1 MSAGNDVAPG
11 LMVLH
16 GNRLEELRDVLVAWL
31 RRAPLRPL
39 EDEWVLVQSNGIAQ
53 WFRLALA
60 RAVEDGGLG
69 IAAAVN
75 VQLPG
80 RFLWVAYRAVLGKDA
95 VPPESPFDK
104 SRLVWRLMRLL
115 PSLAGEDGFAPLA
128 AFLGSDGDARKCHQL
143 AERLADLYD
152 GYQVYRADWLDDWAA
167 GRDVLRD
174 ARGAAPAM
182 AEGDRWQALLWRR
195 LLEDVGPGEAD
206 GHRAAVHERFLRAV
220 AAASER
226 PSALPRR
233 IVVFGMSTLPRQTL
247 EALSALARWS
257 QVVLVVMNPCR
268 HYWADIVDDRELLRA
283 ERRRQEAKPGMPAL
297 PSDADMHLYANP
309 LLAAWGKQGRDYI
322 RLLDE
327 FDHPESYRERFTAWD
342 QRIDLFAEPA
352 SDTLL
357 GQVQAAILD
366 LEPLPAEPRPV
377 ATDDTSIVFHLAHG
391 PQREVEIL
399 HDQLLARFEAS
410 ADRGDP
416 ILPRDVI
423 VMVPDIETYGPHID
437 AVFGRVPRDDPRF
450 IPFSVADRAARG
462 TVPLVM
468 ALDMLMGMTESR
480 FAAGEMADLLD
491 VPSVRR
497 RFGLKEDHLPL
508 LHRWIEGAGIRWGL
522 DAAQRGSLGLPALGQ
537 NTWTF
542 GLRRMLL
549 GYAVGAGEAW
559 GDIEPFD
566 EVGGLDAALVGPL
579 ADLLDALGR
588 HWRHMAD
595 PAPPTVWATRL
606 RQLLDDFFDR
616 SDADDAKLVERLLD
630 ALDVWEGACAEAAF
644 DEALPVDV
652 VREAWL
658 GQFDD
663 AGLSKRFLAGAVSFG
678 TLMPMRAIPFRVVCL
693 LGMNDGDYPRA
704 RPPMDFDLMSR
715 AGAWRPGDRSR
726 REDDRYLFLEALLSA
741 RDALHI
747 GWVARS
753 ARDNSERAPSV
764 LVGQLRDYLA
774 TAWRASSVGETLLN
788 RLSVEHPLQPF
799 SRAYFREGDARLFT
813 YASEW
818 RQAHDAA
825 PHADHVELPALAVE
839 RPVGLAVLRRFLRH
853 PVREFFQAR
862 LGVRFELADVAGDD
876 LEPFAVDALGRF
888 GMTDTLLRAALHDE
902 RDATGAIDVAASRLQ
917 RSGLL
922 PMGAF
927 AAPVRRDLTAA
938 ASAVFG
944 RFVTERRAWPV
955 DAGKREI
962 RVEVDGVVIE
972 DWLADLRANAQGD
985 LASFLLS
992 PSNVLDVDGSPRAHR
1007 LVMPWIDHLVAQA
1020 AGLAVETRYVGPDAT
1035 IVLAPVPLDPATTM
1049 LHTLV
1054 NAWREGMRTPLPV
1067 AARTAIAALSAPEDG
1082 ALQAARTAYD
1092 GVHDRARGEV
1102 DGDPYL
1108 TRAWPNFDALAQA
1121 GFSGWLQPYRDLLG
1135 LLRVDRS

>member
-1 MSAGNDVAPG
+1 MSAGNDIAPG

-60 RAVEDGGLG
+60 RAVDDGGLG

-80 RFLWVAYRAVLGKDA
+80 RFLWVAYRAVLGNEA

-115 PSLAGEDGFAPLA
+115 PSLAGEPGFAPLA
-128 AFLGSDGDARKCHQL
+128 AFLGTDGDARKCHQL

-152 GYQVYRADWLDDWAA
+152 QYQVYRADWLDDWA
-167 GRDVLRD
+167 GERDVLRD
-174 ARGAAPAM
+174 ARGGAPAM
-182 AEGDRWQALLWRR
+182 AEGDRWQARLWRR
-195 LLEDVGPGEAD
+195 LLDDVGAAEAD

-220 AAASER
+220 SAAGER
-226 PSALPRR
+226 PTALPRR
-233 IVVFGMSTLPRQTL
+233 IVVFGMSSLPRQTL

-283 ERRRQEAKPGMPAL
+283 ERRRQELKPGMPTL
-297 PSDADMHLYANP
+297 PSDTDMHLYANP

-342 QRIDLFAEPA
+342 QRIDLFAEPRTG
-352 SDTLL
+352 TLL

-366 LEPLPAEPRPV
+366 LEPLPDHPR
-377 ATDDTSIVFHLAHG
+377 AIDADDTSIVFHLAHG

-410 ADRGDP
+410 ARAGDP

-437 AVFGRVPRDDPRF
+437 AVFGRVPRDDARF
-450 IPFSVADRAARG
+450 IPYSVADRAARG

-480 FAAGEMADLLD
+480 FTAGELADLLD
-491 VPSVRR
+491 VPAVRA
-497 RFGLKEDHLPL
+497 RFGLREDDLPL
-508 LHRWIEGAGIRWGL
+508 LHRWVEGAGVRWGL
-522 DAAQRGSLGLPALGQ
+522 DAAQRGSLGLPALEQ
-537 NTWTF
+537 NTWVF

-549 GYAVGAGEAW
+549 GYAVGAGDAW
-559 GDIEPFD
+559 GEIEPFE
-566 EVGGLDAALVGPL
+566 EVGGLDAGLVGPL

-588 HWRHMAD
+588 HWHAMAE
-595 PAPPTVWATRL
+595 PAAAAIWASRL
-606 RQLLDDFFDR
+606 RGLLDDFFDR
-616 SDADDAKLVERLLD
+616 SDAEDAKLVERLLD
-630 ALDVWEGACAEAAF
+630 ALEAWQGACAEAAF
-644 DEALPVDV
+644 DEALPVEV

-658 GQFDD
+658 GQFDE

-678 TLMPMRAIPFRVVCL
+678 TLMPMRAIPFRLVCL

-715 AGAWRPGDRSR
+715 SGAWRPGDRSR

-764 LVGQLRDYLA
+764 LVGQLRDYLDA
-774 TAWRASSVGETLLN
+774 AWRPPGDEPLLA

-799 SRAYFREGDARLFT
+799 SRAYFRDGDPRLFT

-818 RQAHDAA
+818 RQAHDPAS
-825 PHADHVELPALAVE
+825 HSDTSTLPALVVE
-839 RPVGLAVLRRFLRH
+839 RPIGLPVLRRFLRH

-862 LGVRFELADVAGDD
+862 LGVRFEVADIAGDD

-888 GMTDTLLRAALHDE
+888 AMTDTLLRAAIHDG
-902 RDATGAIDVAASRLQ
+902 RDAAGAIEAAAARLQ

-922 PMGAF
+922 PMGGF
-927 AAPVRRDLTAA
+927 AAPVRRDISATAA
-938 ASAVFG
+938 AVFG
-944 RFVTERRAWPV
+944 RFVMERRAWPQ

-962 RVEVDGVVIE
+962 RVEAAGVVIE
-972 DWLADLRANAQGD
+972 DWLADLRANEAGD
-985 LASFLLS
+985 LVSFLLS
-992 PSNVLDVDGSPRAHR
+992 PSNVLDADGGPRAHR

-1020 AGLAVETRYVGPDAT
+1020 AHLAVETRYVGPDAT
-1035 IVLAPVPLDPATTM
+1035 IVLAPIPFDIATAM
-1049 LHTLV
+1049 LTTLLR
-1054 NAWREGMRTPLPV
+1054 AWREGMRTPLPV
-1067 AARTAIAALSAPEDG
+1067 AVRTALAALATPEEG
-1082 ALQAARTAYD
+1082 MLPAARLAYE
-1092 GVHDRARGEV
+1092 GQYDRTRGEV

-1108 TRAWPNFDALAQA
+1108 TRAWPDFESIERA
-1121 GFSGWLQPYRDLLG
+1121 GLVDWLQPYRDFIG
-1135 LLRVDRS
+1135 ALRVERA